1 MGAGASKAQ
10 KKSQRAAELAL
21 AYNWESL
28 EDWAHRCALERERAA
43 AARAQTE
50 EMEAVFADAPMPS
63 AAAAAAAG
71 TAAAAAAIPPDSPS
85 RSLSG
90 ETGERLQA
98 YREQRAA
105 EGRPVSSSSL
115 FPPPLIARAP
125 PPPPPPPPP
134 RHTHALSRCCAY
146 PGFLHACGSMHVI
159 CCWRAIGHLVHPSK
173 LTLYHVPQI
182 T

>member
-1 MGAGASKAQ
+1 MKRPLETEAEAFPMGAGASKAQ

-50 EMEAVFADAPMPS
+50 EMEAAFADAPMPS

-115 FPPPLIARAP
+115 FPPPVIARVFSSSSSSAHARTLP
-125 PPPPPPPPP
+125 LLRIP
-134 RHTHALSRCCAY
+134 RVSSCAWIHAHDMLSGAWCIHRN
-146 PGFLHACGSMHVI
+146 
-159 CCWRAIGHLVHPSK
+159 
-173 LTLYHVPQI
+173 
-182 T
+182 

>member
-50 EMEAVFADAPMPS
+50 EMETVFVDAPMPS

-98 YREQRAA
+98 YRVQRAA
-105 EGRPVSSSSL
+105 EGRPVSSSS
-115 FPPPLIARAP
+115 FVSSSVIRARA
-125 PPPPPPPPP
+125 PPPPPP
-134 RHTHALSRCCAY
+134 RHTHALSRCCVY
-146 PGFLHACGSMHVI
+146 PGFRHARGSMHVI
-159 CCWRAIGHLVHPSK
+159 CCWRAIGRLVHPSK

>member
-50 EMEAVFADAPMPS
+50 EMEAAFADAPMPS

-115 FPPPLIARAP
+115 FPPGDRARLLLLLLLGTRTHSPAAA
-125 PPPPPPPPP
+125 
-134 RHTHALSRCCAY
+134 HTQ
-146 PGFLHACGSMHVI
+146 GFVMRVDPCTRYVVG
-159 CCWRAIGHLVHPSK
+159 GPSGAWCI
-173 LTLYHVPQI
+173 HRN
-182 T
+182 

>member
-50 EMEAVFADAPMPS
+50 EMEAMFADAPMPS

-115 FPPPLIARAP
+115 FLPPPIARALLLLLLGT
-125 PPPPPPPPP
+125 
-134 RHTHALSRCCAY
+134 RTHSPAAAY
-146 PGFLHACGSMHVI
+146 TQGFVMHVDP
-159 CCWRAIGHLVHPSK
+159 C
-173 LTLYHVPQI
+173 T
-182 T
+182 